1 MAFRTPLFLV
11 IESFSK
17 MKYFVVI
24 LVFCLMSV
32 GCSFDAIAK
41 KQFVDNIKKTQQ
53 QVQKT
58 ENFFVVEKATPS
70 MLLMLDSFIAQN
82 PEDRFLLLQGAQMH
96 FSYAA
101 LFIHDDNSLWAGMHY
116 KQAREYAAKACN
128 FPVHSNAQEFNDKLN
143 LLNANDIEAVFWLAM
158 TWGSWISVNT
168 ESIALLDELPQ
179 VEALMKKVIAWDE
192 KYQDGVPFMFLG
204 KLNSKNKAAKNYFE
218 KALEVSQRKLLL
230 IHVEYA
236 KTLARFYSDK
246 PLFES
251 LLTEVINTWKNRK
264 EKNLKENFTLVNSV
278 SYNTAKNLLYDI
290 EEFYEEDEDEDD
302 E

>member
-1 MAFRTPLFLV
+1 
-11 IESFSK
+11 
-17 MKYFVVI
+17 MKCFVVI
-24 LVFCLMSV
+24 LVFCFVIV

-41 KQFVDNIKKTQQ
+41 EQFVDNLKKTQQ

-96 FSYAA
+96 FFYAA
-101 LFIHDDNSLWAGMHY
+101 LFIHDNPLWASMHY
-116 KQAREYAAKACN
+116 QQAREYAAKACN
-128 FPVHSNAQEFNDKLN
+128 FSVQASAQEFKDRLD
-143 LLNANDIEAVFWLAM
+143 LLNADDIEAVFWLAM
-158 TWGSWISVNT
+158 TWGSWIAVNT
-168 ESIALLDELPQ
+168 DSIALLDELPQ

-204 KLNSKNKAAKNYFE
+204 KLNSKNNAAKDYFE

-290 EEFYEEDEDEDD
+290 EEFYEEDEDEDED